1 MALVFDDTDVFVIF
15 LSIATEMHGELYF
28 SQGKVTVGKGI
39 EYHNV
44 SSLASH
50 LGAACCGIL
59 AGFHA
64 LTGCDFTYPFFRR
77 TKYTAF
83 SMMMNVK
90 KNRKKRCYTSSSGFF
105 GNRKCE
111 L

>member
-1 MALVFDDTDVFVIF
+1 MAVVSDDTDVFVIL

-90 KNRKKRCYTSSSGFF
+90 
-105 GNRKCE
+105 
-111 L
+111 

>member
-1 MALVFDDTDVFVIF
+1 MFVIL

-28 SQGKVTVGKGI
+28 RQGKVTVGQGI
-39 EYHNV
+39 EYQNV

-59 AGFHA
+59 SGFHA
-64 LTGCDFTYPFFRR
+64 LTGCDFTYPFFQR
-77 TKYTAF
+77 TKYTLYDDECEEK
-83 SMMMNVK
+83 S
-90 KNRKKRCYTSSSGFF
+90 KKRCYASSSGLF